1 MSRSFMILFRVFIDT
16 GLKENFLLILNF
28 YYCFF
33 TLLKDKIFNNG
44 VNCAIPWLYWSI
56 FGPTKEIWR
65 VYSWSE
71 MFIENSSDI
80 VLFWWKFITFKHN
93 YIFFYITFFIWEV
106 RFTCF
111 PKWFGITINTKFLKV
126 LQFGLFIQIW
136 HQVSLSL
143 KLDNVTGIFWLIW
156 IVFETWFDN
165 YLLPKVLIKMGF
177 LILS

>member
-1 MSRSFMILFRVFIDT
+1 MI
-16 GLKENFLLILNF
+16 F
-28 YYCFF
+28 YYLRDWLKRFNESVVDPKC
-33 TLLKDKIFNNG
+33 LLKIWATSFCFGKKFFLFKQHIF
-44 VNCAIPWLYWSI
+44 L
-56 FGPTKEIWR
+56 
-65 VYSWSE
+65 
-71 MFIENSSDI
+71 
-80 VLFWWKFITFKHN
+80 
-93 YIFFYITFFIWEV
+93 YITIFIWEV

-156 IVFETWFDN
+156 IVFETWFNN